1 MIDNP
6 TWAALLAT
14 ATDFS
19 VVVEIYSADQTPTAD
34 GFDPN
39 DAIDCFAAV
48 EGITFEGVTYKCLVK
63 KFGSIKRTW
72 GKESNTASVD
82 FCNLSNEIAQF
93 EFTNGFEGLIKVVRL
108 ISRSGSTSLVLS
120 QILFTGKCEK
130 PTSGN
135 KSSLSV
141 KSTWILG
148 GLDVQIPRRKYT
160 KEDQE
165 GRVESDPEF
174 EGFNFMPQ
182 YGSTSYSVRNGKKR
196 GGIAGFFGF
205 RKTAVKTLAWSS
217 YSELDS
223 NMPVAEVFGVSQIMG
238 QHIAYADVGTEIRLR
253 TAFCEGPIEDIVNAR
268 STDDRMPLDGVSY
281 AELYGLVGS
290 LNGPDDPGWGGTS
303 GYFSRTAHIRGK
315 CTNSAVEDVEPA
327 PDVVAVIYG
336 RLVTIPD
343 GSGDWVTIDTFSDD
357 TAAIVRFILTSE
369 DYYNLDENWIDDDA
383 AYESWLFNREY
394 IIDRSLTDFVFA
406 TEG

>member
-1 MIDNP
+1 MIEN
-6 TWAALLAT
+6 TALQTILET
-14 ATDFS
+14 GDDIS
-19 VVVEIYSADQTPTAD
+19 IVCEIYDQDETPTTS
-34 GFDPN
+34 GFDPAN
-39 DAIDCFAAV
+39 ALKCYSAV
-48 EGITFEGVTYKCLVK
+48 SGITFAGETYTAMVS
-63 KFGSIKRTW
+63 KFGRINRIIT
-72 GKESNTASVD
+72 GESNTASVT
-82 FCNLSNEIAQF
+82 FTNITREISAF
-93 EFTNGFEGLIKVVRL
+93 EFATGFEGLIMVIRL
-108 ISRSGSTSLVLS
+108 ISRSDATLANS

-130 PTSGN
+130 PTSGDRD
-135 KSSLSV
+135 SLTV
-141 KSTWILG
+141 KAVWILG

-165 GRVESDPEF
+165 GRVETDDEF

-182 YGSTSYSVRNGKKR
+182 YGKTTYSVRNGKKR

-205 RKTAVKTLAWSS
+205 KKTAVKTLAWSS

-253 TAFCEGPIEDIVNAR
+253 TAFCEGPIEDLVNVR
-268 STDDRMPLDGVSY
+268 STDDRMPLDAISY

-315 CTNSAVEDVEPA
+315 VTNSLVEDVEPA
-327 PDVVAVIYG
+327 PDIVGVVYG
-336 RLVTIPD
+336 RLLTIPD
-343 GSGDWVTIDTFSDD
+343 GSGDWVTTETFSDD
-357 TAAIVRFILTSE
+357 PAAIVRFILTSE
-369 DYYNLDENWIDDDA
+369 DYYNLDANWIDDDA

-406 TEG
+406 KEG